1 MHGRDARARARAGDD
16 AGDDDVVGA
25 WREDGARLVVLRRQL
40 RLCAVRGRHRP
51 VLGAI
56 VCARVPEPGAGTVA
70 TWGQRVVG
78 PDAAG
83 VGWNYQHSLVDRG
96 GSMGAGQ
103 LLALPDWLPKF
114 ELKMPPNVAQPRWVA
129 C

>member
-1 MHGRDARARARAGDD
+1 MHGRDARARDD
-16 AGDDDVVGA
+16 DDDDDGDVVGA
-25 WREDGARLVVLRRQL
+25 WREDGARLVVLRRQA

-70 TWGQRVVG
+70 TWGHRVVG

-83 VGWNYQHSLVDRG
+83 VGWIDRYSLVDRG

-103 LLALPDWLPKF
+103 LRALPDWLPEF